1 MATGGPSG
9 EVGVAEAYGIVVI
22 LTVQTKCVEPGAFL
36 GSLGSSLRHNRNR
49 PVDMAGHHNGF
60 QAEHVGRALQIVN
73 RLLRR
78 MHRNRGSRRHADSI
92 LAEDLGMEGVERS
105 AARPPELF
113 IIHMWKIGAE
123 CRVEHCEVDPHFF
136 REFAQQFGHAVR
148 GPVQPIFRRQ
158 RPPWRAKASA
168 LIVLTLI

>member
-9 EVGVAEAYGIVVI
+9 EAGGAEAYGIVVI
-22 LTVQTKCVEPGAFL
+22 LTVQTKCVEPVAFL
-36 GSLGSSLRHNRNR
+36 GSLGSSLRHDRNR

-60 QAEHVGRALQIVN
+60 QAEHVGLTLQIVN

-78 MHRNRGSRRHADSI
+78 MHRNPGSQRHADSI
-92 LAEDLGMEGVERS
+92 LAEDRGMEGVGRS

-123 CRVEHCEVDPHFF
+123 
-136 REFAQQFGHAVR
+136 
-148 GPVQPIFRRQ
+148 
-158 RPPWRAKASA
+158 
-168 LIVLTLI
+168 